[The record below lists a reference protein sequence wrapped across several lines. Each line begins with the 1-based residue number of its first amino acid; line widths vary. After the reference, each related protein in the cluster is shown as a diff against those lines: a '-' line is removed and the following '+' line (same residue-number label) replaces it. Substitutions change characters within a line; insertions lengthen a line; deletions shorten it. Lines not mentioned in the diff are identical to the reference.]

1 MKYLNLLLIFAPIA
15 IIGSFLH
22 MPETWLF
29 IASALAVIP
38 MAGILGRATE
48 ELAVHTGPRLGG
60 LLNATLGNAAE
71 LIITIFAIRAGLL
84 DLVKASITGSII
96 GNVLLVMGASLLFGG
111 LKNGVQRFDRTHAG
125 VNATQLLLA
134 VMALLIPSIFF
145 FAHTETTG
153 PVESLSLGT
162 AVAML
167 AIYVLGLLFAFRY
180 TGPEPE
186 LAQEVEAEHA
196 GSWSVRNAILVLVA
210 ATVLIAWLSEIL
222 VGAVEHTT
230 EALGISEFFIGI
242 IVVPLVGNV
251 AEHVVAVQAALK
263 NKMELSMA
271 VSVGSSLQIALFVA
285 PVLVFLSLV
294 MGNPLTLVFNPFEI
308 VALFAGVLIAVFV
321 SQDGESNW
329 LEGAQLLGLYIDPGP
344 GIFLCAG
351 LRIAHVKALQIVI
364 AHPTDS
370 EDSMP
375 PAQVYTISQV
385 TAYIKSLFVS
395 DLLMGDVWLSGEVS
409 GFTQASSGHCYF
421 TLKDGGAV
429 LKAVIWRTQAARLPC
444 PATETR

>member
-38 MAGILGRATE
+38 VAGILGRATE

-180 TGPEPE
+180 TSPEPE

-196 GSWSVRNAILVLVA
+196 GSWSVRNAILVLLA

-251 AEHVVAVQAALK
+251 AEHVVAVQAACK

-271 VSVGSSLQIALFVA
+271 VSLGSSLQIALFVA
-285 PVLVFLSLV
+285 PVLVFLSLL

-329 LEGAQLLGLYIDPGP
+329 LEGAQLLGLYIDPGA
-344 GIFLCAG
+344 GVLLCAG
-351 LRIAHVKALQIVI
+351 L
-364 AHPTDS
+364 S
-370 EDSMP
+370 
-375 PAQVYTISQV
+375 
-385 TAYIKSLFVS
+385 TAELRS
-395 DLLMGDVWLSGEVS
+395 
-409 GFTQASSGHCYF
+409 
-421 TLKDGGAV
+421 
-429 LKAVIWRTQAARLPC
+429 
-444 PATETR
+444 